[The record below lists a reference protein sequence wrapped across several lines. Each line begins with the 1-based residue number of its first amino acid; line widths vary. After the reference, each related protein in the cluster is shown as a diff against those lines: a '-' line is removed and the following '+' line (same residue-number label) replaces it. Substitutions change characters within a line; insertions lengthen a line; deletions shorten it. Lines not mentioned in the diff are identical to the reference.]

1 MKAVGAMQIV
11 RIDYFNYNVNNSRN
25 NDYHNIINDDNSNS
39 TFYVSR
45 ARHKSDWR
53 L

>member
-11 RIDYFNYNVNNSRN
+11 MIDNFNYNVNNSRN
-25 NDYHNIINDDNSNS
+25 NDYHNIINNDKSNS
-39 TFYVSR
+39 ICYVSR